1 MEIRKTV
8 YGEQHL
14 LVAESLN
21 NIALLLYQQGLFEDA
36 LPLYEQ
42 SLQIKEHCWST
53 NDLAAV
59 GKIKPKATTVKKPD
73 VDGDENK
80 PLSAEQ
86 TKKLHQH
93 NLSIATSYHNLA
105 ILCHRIGKLEDAKK
119 HYDKTI
125 SIREAFLGVTHA
137 DTSVAKSNK
146 KLLLDYPHGGGP
158 TSNLKVLPDGTTILL
173 PNNSGKYGDHLSDT
187 ADTGSL
193 DGGGSFITLG
203 QQSDVTF

>member
-21 NIALLLYQQGLFEDA
+21 NIALLLYQQGLYEDA
-36 LPLYEQ
+36 FPLYEQ

-59 GKIKPKATTVKKPD
+59 GQAKIKPPASPSSAAD
-73 VDGDENK
+73 DGEE
-80 PLSAEQ
+80 LSAEQ
-86 TKKLHQH
+86 TKKLHNH

-119 HYDKTI
+119 YYDKTI

-137 DTSVAKSNK
+137 DTEVAKSNK
-146 KLLLDYPHGGGP
+146 QMLLDNPRGGGP
-158 TSNLKVLPDGTTILL
+158 TSNLKVLPDGTTTLL
-173 PNNSGKYGDHLSDT
+173 PNNSGKYGDHSYSND
-187 ADTGSL
+187 ADSV